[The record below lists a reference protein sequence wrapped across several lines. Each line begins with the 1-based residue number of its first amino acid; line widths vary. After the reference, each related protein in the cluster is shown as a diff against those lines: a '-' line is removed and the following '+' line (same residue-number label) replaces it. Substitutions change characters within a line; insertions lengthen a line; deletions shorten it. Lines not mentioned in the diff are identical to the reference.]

1 MGSVSSTCCGRQQRP
16 KLITI
21 IHDGSA
27 QTRYPLTSCLK
38 NSFYHPQ
45 HTNRNS
51 MTRFRSADASKSSQN
66 YVSIRTE
73 PLRVR
78 SRPSILR
85 NTSSQYATNNSS
97 HRVRRSASMPVNTF
111 VIDISKRQVR
121 VGQPVSM
128 NIRHVVF
135 DVSEDSSPT
144 TDPTCTKNN
153 LLESIPRI
161 CDKYPNLLS
170 SNPRQAIR
178 KTLHTNFQI

>member
-16 KLITI
+16 KMINI
-21 IHDGSA
+21 IHDKSV

-38 NSFYHPQ
+38 NSFCHPQ
-45 HTNRNS
+45 HTHRNS
-51 MTRFRSADASKSSQN
+51 TTRFRSVDPSKSSQN

-85 NTSSQYATNNSS
+85 NTSSQYTTNNASQ
-97 HRVRRSASMPVNTF
+97 RVRRSASMPVNTF

-135 DVSEDSSPT
+135 DVSEDSIPT
-144 TDPTCTKNN
+144 TDSTCRKSN
-153 LLESIPRI
+153 LLESIPKI
-161 CDKYPNLLS
+161 CDKYPNLLK